1 VPGRSRDAT
10 AISEERRCMSV
21 RTYKVVVFVPAFY
34 PIEAKDEAEAL
45 EKVGEFY
52 KGLYKKDFRELVEPL
67 PEPED
72 CTL

>member
-1 VPGRSRDAT
+1 
-10 AISEERRCMSV
+10 MSV
-21 RTYKVVVFVPAFY
+21 RTYKVRVFFPGFY

-52 KGLYKKDFRELVEPL
+52 KELYKRDFRELVEPL

-72 CTL
+72 VT